1 MQAMG
6 NSISTHPTYK
16 PGTLDRVMFESRAL
30 AGNRLG
36 DPPLRPL
43 HVYLPPGYHDEP
55 GRRYPAVLMLSSH
68 GNTGQSM
75 LNWRAWDE
83 SVNQQLDRLIGSAAC
98 PPCIMIIPDTWT
110 RLGGAL
116 HVNSIAIGNYGDYLL
131 DEIIPYVDAHYR
143 TLPGGA
149 HRGIMGRSSGGY
161 AAIVHAMQRPGMFG
175 AVADHSGDAYFEFM
189 AMPEIARLH
198 TNLMRYGGLDGL
210 LEDALKNTPKS
221 QAFYDAVSI
230 LTWAATHAPN
240 PEEPHGFDLPIDMQ
254 TGALRE
260 DVWQRCLQ
268 ADPVRMVSQG
278 AYVSAL
284 RNLKELF
291 IDCGQF
297 DEYNLQVGARLLS
310 RELTRLSI
318 PHTYEEY
325 PGGHRGTHYR
335 YDVSLP
341 RLVNALSEK

>member
-1 MQAMG
+1 MTNPPYQ
-6 NSISTHPTYK
+6 
-16 PGTLDRVMFESRAL
+16 PGTIDRITFESRAL
-30 AGNRLG
+30 AGNRLS
-36 DPPLRPL
+36 DPSVRPL
-43 HVYLPPGYHDEP
+43 HVYLPSGYDDDRQ
-55 GRRYPAVLMLSSH
+55 RRYPTILMLSSH

-75 LNWRAWDE
+75 LNWRGWDE
-83 SVNQQLDRLIGSAAC
+83 SVNQQLDRLIGSGAC

-143 TLPGGA
+143 TLPDGA
-149 HRGIMGRSSGGY
+149 HRGVMGRSSGGY
-161 AAIVHAMQRPGMFG
+161 AAIVHAMTRPGTFA

-189 AMPEIARLH
+189 ALPEIARLH

-210 LEDALKNTPKS
+210 LEDAKQNTPKS
-221 QAFYDAVSI
+221 QAFYDTVGI
-230 LTWAATHAPN
+230 LTFAATHAPN
-240 PEEPHGFDLPIDMQ
+240 PDVLHGFDLPIDME

-260 DVWQRCLQ
+260 DVWQRCMQ
-268 ADPVRMVSQG
+268 ADPVRMVKDE
-278 AYVSAL
+278 AHASAL

-310 RELTRLSI
+310 QNLSRLSVR
-318 PHTYEEY
+318 HTYEEY

-341 RLVNALSEK
+341 RLVKALSET